1 MAEIENSE
9 TAMEPTFSG
18 LERFWTLVIDV
29 WQKGVA
35 GVDIGTIVT
44 AIAIFFAFY
53 IIRRLFT
60 RFVIQRLRALTKRTK
75 WRFDDEIL
83 DALERPIRLVPVVV
97 GAFFVDEYLAPAGA
111 YANIGDMF
119 VRSLVA
125 FNIFWILYRAV
136 EPLKFVL
143 AGIEKIFTPA
153 IAEWLIK
160 AIKALIALIGAAT
173 ILEIWGIQVGPIL
186 AGLGLV
192 GVAVALGAQDLFRN
206 LIAGI
211 LVLAERRFS
220 QGDWILVD
228 GVVEGIVESIGFRSS
243 VIRRFDKAP
252 VFVPN
257 SKLSDNS
264 LTNFSQM
271 THRRIYWMIGVEY
284 RTTVDQLRQIRDQI
298 EAYVI
303 DGDEF
308 ANPSDVATFVRIDR
322 FGDSSID
329 IMLYCFT
336 RTTNWGEW
344 LEIKERLAY
353 RIKEIVEGA
362 GTGFAFPSRSVYV
375 ETVPFGTPE
384 PFVPP
389 ETRDA
394 DA

>member
-1 MAEIENSE
+1 
-9 TAMEPTFSG
+9 MEPNLSG
-18 LERFWTLVIDV
+18 LERFWTLVVDV
-29 WQKGVA
+29 WQQGVY
-35 GVDIGTIVT
+35 GVDVGTTVT
-44 AIAIFFAFY
+44 AIAIFLGFF

-60 RFVIQRLRALTKRTK
+60 RFVIHRLKAWTKRTT
-75 WRFDDEIL
+75 WSFDDEIL
-83 DALERPIRLVPVVV
+83 EALERPIRFIPVVV
-97 GAFFVDEYLAPAGA
+97 GVFFVDEYLAPT
-111 YANIGDMF
+111 GDIAIFGDRF

-125 FNIFWILYRAV
+125 FNIFWIFYRAV
-136 EPLKFVL
+136 DPLKFVL
-143 AGIEKIFTPA
+143 AGIKNVFTPA
-153 IAEWLIK
+153 IAEWLVK
-160 AIKALIALIGAAT
+160 AIKVLIAFIGAAT
-173 ILEIWGIQVGPIL
+173 ILEIWGIEVGPIL

-220 QGDWILVD
+220 QGDWIRVD
-228 GVVEGIVESIGFRSS
+228 GIVEGTVVSIGFRSS

-264 LTNFSQM
+264 LTNFSEM
-271 THRRIYWMIGVEY
+271 THRRIYWVIGVEY
-284 RTTVDQLRQIRDQI
+284 RTTVDQLRDIRDRI
-298 EAYVI
+298 ESYIVESE
-303 DGDEF
+303 EF
-308 ANPSDVATFVRIDR
+308 ANPPEVATFVRIDK
-322 FGDSSID
+322 FNDSSID

-336 RTTNWGEW
+336 RTTKWGEW

-362 GTGFAFPSRSVYV
+362 GSGFAFPSQSVYV
-375 ETVPFGTPE
+375 ESMPFGTPE

-389 ETRDA
+389 TPGEA